1 MISDPQTR
9 IHTGHVAQSFWSTT
23 TQTHKTRIQAKKT
36 KMPSAPAMEVK
47 TQEKSSLPL
56 DNIWS
61 GEHLPAE
68 PNPEQ
73 PSDTLDR
80 SESEPMT
87 AIPILRSSAR
97 V

>member
-1 MISDPQTR
+1 
-9 IHTGHVAQSFWSTT
+9 
-23 TQTHKTRIQAKKT
+23 
-36 KMPSAPAMEVK
+36 MPSAPAMEVK

-56 DNIWS
+56 DNIS
-61 GEHLPAE
+61 LGEHLPAE

-87 AIPILRSSAR
+87 AYHSSPLCSSLASPT
-97 V
+97 